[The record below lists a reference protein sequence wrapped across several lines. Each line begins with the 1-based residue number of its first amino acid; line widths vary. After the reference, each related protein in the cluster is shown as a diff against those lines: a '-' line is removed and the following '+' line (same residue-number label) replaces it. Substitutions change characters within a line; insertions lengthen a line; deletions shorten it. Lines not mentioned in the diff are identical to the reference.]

1 MAEISL
7 SLNAKGELQLSLPG
21 AAQGR
26 RFVELRDDES
36 LGAILKTV
44 LQGQRTAGHESA
56 IGTAGAPTQ
65 ALSDHWRH
73 VALGRT
79 RRGCPWCERPLAAG
93 LDGVAITRLTA
104 AGHFKAEPATA
115 QSAEDLGL

>member
-1 MAEISL
+1 MPEISL
-7 SLNAKGELQLSLPG
+7 SLNAQGELQLALPG
-21 AAQGR
+21 AASGP

-36 LGAILKTV
+36 LGTILKAV
-44 LQGQRTAGHESA
+44 LQGQRAAGSA

-79 RRGCPWCERPLAAG
+79 RRGCPWCEKPSANG

-104 AGHFKAEPATA
+104 AGHFKAEPASA